1 MSDAAYYNE
10 FAKYPAAW
18 LRSLAAEGRITPGA
32 VDERSICD
40 VQPADVAGATRAH
53 FFAGIGGW
61 DLALQIAGWP
71 ASQPV
76 WTGSCPCQPFSS
88 AGRRGAGFD
97 DARHLWP
104 EFFRLIDAC
113 RPVWIFGEQVA
124 SGPGLAWW
132 DLVSADLGGAGYAV
146 GAADLCAAGVGA
158 PHIRQRLFWVAH
170 CPSQRLGRQSVLLQK
185 RGSLQ
190 AGLEAP
196 GHCATDRLADDHG
209 ERRDGGAGFGQDR
222 RGEPAPSRGMDHADR
237 AGLEGRGSRGHG
249 GDEGAPGPSSLANP
263 WADAVWTKC
272 RDGRT
277 RPTQPGVHP
286 LASRLPQRVGQIAG
300 YGNSI
305 VPQVAAAFIR
315 AAAGCA
321 GLTLGGAP

>member
-1 MSDAAYYNE
+1 MTVAAYYNE

-18 LRSLAAEGRITPGA
+18 LRSLCAEGRITPGA

-40 VQPADVAGATRAH
+40 VQPDDVAGSTRAH

-61 DLALQIAGWP
+61 DLALQLAGWP
-71 ASQPV
+71 ASKPV
-76 WTGSCPCQPFSS
+76 WTGSCPCQPFSA
-88 AGRRGAGFD
+88 AGRGRGFD
-97 DARHLWP
+97 DERHLWP
-104 EFFRLIDAC
+104 EFFRLIADC

-132 DLVSADLGGAGYAV
+132 DLVSSDLEGAGYAC
-146 GAADLCAAGVGA
+146 GASDLCAAGVGA

-170 CPSQRLGRQSVLLQK
+170 LLRPGLAEGRPESGC
-185 RGSLQ
+185 GS
-190 AGLEAP
+190 AAF
-196 GHCATDRLADDHG
+196 H
-209 ERRDGGAGFGQDR
+209 GQDR

-237 AGLEGRGSRGHG
+237 AGLKGRGRRGDC
-249 GDEGAPGPSSLANP
+249 GDKRAPGTTSLANP
-263 WADAVWTKC
+263 WADAAWIKC
-272 RDGRT
+272 RDGLY
-277 RPTQPGVHP
+277 RPTEPGVHP
-286 LASRLPQRVGQIAG
+286 LAARLPQRVGQIAG

-321 GLTLGGAP
+321 GLTLGGTP